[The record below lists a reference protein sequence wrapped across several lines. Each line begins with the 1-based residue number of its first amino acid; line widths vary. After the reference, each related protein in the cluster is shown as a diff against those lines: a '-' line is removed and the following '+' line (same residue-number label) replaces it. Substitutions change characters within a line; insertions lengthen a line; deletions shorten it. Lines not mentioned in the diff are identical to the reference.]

1 MGARREGEGVRR
13 EGVRV
18 GTSVRSALTRTRK
31 DCEDV
36 ESVSE
41 RSGEPP
47 SPPSPQDAP

>member
-1 MGARREGEGVRR
+1 MGVRREGEGARR

-18 GTSVRSALTRTRK
+18 GTSVRSALTRRRK

-36 ESVSE
+36 GSVSE

-47 SPPSPQDAP
+47 SSPSPRDVP